1 MGLGLQVGVNL
12 ANDFHDGVRGVDTA
26 ERLGPPRL
34 TSSGLAPA
42 RSVLF
47 AALASVLVAGLS
59 GLALA
64 AVTTWWLV
72 PIGALAMLALWLYSG
87 GPRPYAEL
95 GLGEVMVF
103 LFFGVM
109 ATAGSAYVQ
118 AETVPA
124 AAWWASV
131 PMGLLAVAILV
142 ANNLRDIPTD
152 AVAGKRTL
160 AVRLG
165 DRRTRTLYRVC
176 IVGAFAAIVLGTL
189 VDVLDEGSGLSP
201 WSLLALAAA
210 VAAVGPFQRVGQAEG
225 RDLIP
230 VLVATARLQVVF
242 GALLRARTVDRG
254 GERVSEG
261 DVAFG
266 CARAVVG
273 RARAERAHGACS
285 LAGVAFDADRARA
298 RAQRTDSVHV
308 HLDERAQRVLRPRH
322 CEGTGRPVVV
332 ACTSGTA
339 AADLFPA
346 VDRSLDGAGPARA
359 PDRRSSARAP
369 RGRCEPD
376 DRPGRA
382 VRTVRAV
389 PRRMRRSQAR
399 VPTGRVH
406 ELVLE
411 SRDVSMGV
419 LAGAGAREP
428 ALSGSR
434 SSVPAA

>member
-1 MGLGLQVGVNL
+1 MTRLAVWVQGARPRTLGASITPVVVGTAAAGVFVPWRFVAALLVGLGLQVGVNL
-12 ANDFHDGVRGVDTA
+12 ANDYHDGIRGVDTR

-42 RSVLF
+42 RSVLI
-47 AALASVLVAGLS
+47 ASLGCILVAGVS

-64 AVTTWWLV
+64 AATTWWLV

-210 VAAVGPFQRVGQAEG
+210 VAAVGPFQRVGQAQG

-230 VLVATARLQVVF
+230 VLVATARLQVAF
-242 GALLRARTVDRG
+242 GA
-254 GERVSEG
+254 
-261 DVAFG
+261 AFALG
-266 CARAVVG
+266 LWI
-273 RARAERAHGACS
+273 AEA
-285 LAGVAFDADRARA
+285 
-298 RAQRTDSVHV
+298 
-308 HLDERAQRVLRPRH
+308 
-322 CEGTGRPVVV
+322 
-332 ACTSGTA
+332 TS
-339 AADLFPA
+339 
-346 VDRSLDGAGPARA
+346 
-359 PDRRSSARAP
+359 
-369 RGRCEPD
+369 
-376 DRPGRA
+376 
-382 VRTVRAV
+382 
-389 PRRMRRSQAR
+389 
-399 VPTGRVH
+399 
-406 ELVLE
+406 
-411 SRDVSMGV
+411 
-419 LAGAGAREP
+419 
-428 ALSGSR
+428 
-434 SSVPAA
+434 

>member
-1 MGLGLQVGVNL
+1 MTRLAVWVQGARPRTLGASITPVVVGTAAAGVFVPWRFVAALLVGLGLQVGVNL

-26 ERLGPPRL
+26 QRLGPPRL

-42 RSVLF
+42 RSVMF

-165 DRRTRTLYRVC
+165 DRRTRTLYRIC
-176 IVGAFAAIVLGTL
+176 IVGAFAAIVLGAL

-210 VAAVGPFQRVGQAEG
+210 VAAVGPCRRVGQAQG

-230 VLVATARLQVVF
+230 VLVATARLQVAF
-242 GALLRARTVDRG
+242 GA
-254 GERVSEG
+254 
-261 DVAFG
+261 AFALG
-266 CARAVVG
+266 LWI
-273 RARAERAHGACS
+273 AEA
-285 LAGVAFDADRARA
+285 
-298 RAQRTDSVHV
+298 
-308 HLDERAQRVLRPRH
+308 
-322 CEGTGRPVVV
+322 
-332 ACTSGTA
+332 TS
-339 AADLFPA
+339 
-346 VDRSLDGAGPARA
+346 
-359 PDRRSSARAP
+359 
-369 RGRCEPD
+369 
-376 DRPGRA
+376 
-382 VRTVRAV
+382 
-389 PRRMRRSQAR
+389 
-399 VPTGRVH
+399 
-406 ELVLE
+406 
-411 SRDVSMGV
+411 
-419 LAGAGAREP
+419 
-428 ALSGSR
+428 
-434 SSVPAA
+434 

>member
-1 MGLGLQVGVNL
+1 VTRLGVWVQGARPRTLGASIAPVVVGTSAAGVLVAWRFVAALLVGLGLQVGVNL
-12 ANDFHDGVRGVDTA
+12 ANDYHDGVRGVDTR

-42 RSVLF
+42 RSVMF

-189 VDVLDEGSGLSP
+189 VDVLDEGSGLPP
-201 WSLLALAAA
+201 WSLFALAAA
-210 VAAVGPFQRVGQAEG
+210 VAAVGPFQRVGQAQG

-230 VLVATARLQVVF
+230 VLVATAGLQ
-242 GALLRARTVDRG
+242 
-254 GERVSEG
+254 
-261 DVAFG
+261 VAFG
-266 CARAVVG
+266 AAFALG
-273 RARAERAHGACS
+273 LWIAES
-285 LAGVAFDADRARA
+285 
-298 RAQRTDSVHV
+298 
-308 HLDERAQRVLRPRH
+308 
-322 CEGTGRPVVV
+322 
-332 ACTSGTA
+332 TS
-339 AADLFPA
+339 
-346 VDRSLDGAGPARA
+346 
-359 PDRRSSARAP
+359 
-369 RGRCEPD
+369 
-376 DRPGRA
+376 
-382 VRTVRAV
+382 
-389 PRRMRRSQAR
+389 
-399 VPTGRVH
+399 
-406 ELVLE
+406 
-411 SRDVSMGV
+411 
-419 LAGAGAREP
+419 
-428 ALSGSR
+428 
-434 SSVPAA
+434 

>member
-1 MGLGLQVGVNL
+1 MTRLAVWVQGARPRTLGASITPVVVGTAAAGVFVPWRFVAALLVGLGLQVGVNL
-12 ANDFHDGVRGVDTA
+12 ANDYHDGVRGVDTR

-42 RSVLF
+42 RSVLI
-47 AALASVLVAGLS
+47 ASLGCILVAGVS

-64 AVTTWWLV
+64 AATTWWLV

-189 VDVLDEGSGLSP
+189 VDLLDEGSGLSP

-210 VAAVGPFQRVGQAEG
+210 VAAVGPFQRVGQAQG
-225 RDLIP
+225 RGLIP
-230 VLVATARLQVVF
+230 VLVATARLQAAF
-242 GALLRARTVDRG
+242 GA
-254 GERVSEG
+254 
-261 DVAFG
+261 AFALG
-266 CARAVVG
+266 LWI
-273 RARAERAHGACS
+273 AEA
-285 LAGVAFDADRARA
+285 
-298 RAQRTDSVHV
+298 
-308 HLDERAQRVLRPRH
+308 
-322 CEGTGRPVVV
+322 
-332 ACTSGTA
+332 TS
-339 AADLFPA
+339 
-346 VDRSLDGAGPARA
+346 
-359 PDRRSSARAP
+359 
-369 RGRCEPD
+369 
-376 DRPGRA
+376 
-382 VRTVRAV
+382 
-389 PRRMRRSQAR
+389 
-399 VPTGRVH
+399 
-406 ELVLE
+406 
-411 SRDVSMGV
+411 
-419 LAGAGAREP
+419 
-428 ALSGSR
+428 
-434 SSVPAA
+434 

>member
-1 MGLGLQVGVNL
+1 VNRLAVWVQGARPRTLGASITPVVVGTAAAGVFVPWRFVAALLVGLGLQVGVNL
-12 ANDFHDGVRGVDTA
+12 ANDYHDGVRGVDTR

-42 RSVLF
+42 RSVLI
-47 AALASVLVAGLS
+47 ASLGCILVAGVS

-64 AVTTWWLV
+64 AATTWWLV

-118 AETVPA
+118 AETLPP

-201 WSLLALAAA
+201 WSLFALVAA
-210 VAAVGPFQRVGQAEG
+210 VAAVGPFQRVEQAQG

-242 GALLRARTVDRG
+242 GA
-254 GERVSEG
+254 
-261 DVAFG
+261 AFALG
-266 CARAVVG
+266 LWI
-273 RARAERAHGACS
+273 AEA
-285 LAGVAFDADRARA
+285 
-298 RAQRTDSVHV
+298 
-308 HLDERAQRVLRPRH
+308 
-322 CEGTGRPVVV
+322 
-332 ACTSGTA
+332 TS
-339 AADLFPA
+339 
-346 VDRSLDGAGPARA
+346 
-359 PDRRSSARAP
+359 
-369 RGRCEPD
+369 
-376 DRPGRA
+376 
-382 VRTVRAV
+382 
-389 PRRMRRSQAR
+389 
-399 VPTGRVH
+399 
-406 ELVLE
+406 
-411 SRDVSMGV
+411 
-419 LAGAGAREP
+419 
-428 ALSGSR
+428 
-434 SSVPAA
+434 